1 MRIQTLSGQLKDG
14 IVYPN
19 KIGTPDPLEQMHSPY
34 VALCGDPA
42 NFVDP
47 DGRAGIHLS
56 DWDNKTLLGF
66 EGVIAG
72 GAAMVGNGQA
82 LQ

>member
-1 MRIQTLSGQLKDG
+1 
-14 IVYPN
+14 
-19 KIGTPDPLEQMHSPY
+19 MHSPY

-66 EGVIAG
+66 AGVIAG
-72 GAAMVGNGQA
+72 GAAMVGIGQV
-82 LQ
+82 LQGGPGISQLFQNIGGAIRFASSI